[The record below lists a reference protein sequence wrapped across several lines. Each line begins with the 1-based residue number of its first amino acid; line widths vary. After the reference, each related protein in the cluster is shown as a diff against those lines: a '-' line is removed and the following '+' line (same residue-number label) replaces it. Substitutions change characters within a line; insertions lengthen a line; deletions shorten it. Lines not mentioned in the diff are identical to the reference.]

1 MNKEQHNDWIKI
13 IIFGM
18 LVVVIL
24 LIGINTADAVE
35 VYSGESYT
43 FPTEEFEYYTVV
55 GNSSSLEGM
64 IVEWLNG
71 NTTISFDMAY
81 QSDNFTIILFNEK
94 EVIKE
99 VNVGGGSSGGGGG
112 SRTIYRDRNITEYE
126 ILEHETIGD
135 TIIKTET
142 EIEEVETIIE
152 KIPQW
157 MLWVVVGL
165 SIILAIMTIKVILN
179 KNEEFEED
187 DKKTTTPN

>member
-1 MNKEQHNDWIKI
+1 
-13 IIFGM
+13 
-18 LVVVIL
+18 
-24 LIGINTADAVE
+24 
-35 VYSGESYT
+35 
-43 FPTEEFEYYTVV
+43 
-55 GNSSSLEGM
+55 M